1 MSYCAVETEEE
12 RQARY
17 DEAVRI
23 YEYNRQWLTHND
35 SVNASM
41 HRTSVPRSILKRE
54 CQRVGVW
61 DE

>member
-1 MSYCAVETEEE
+1 MIQYAVETQEE

-17 DEAVRI
+17 NKAVSI
-23 YEYNRQWLTHND
+23 YEYNRQWLSHED

-41 HRTSVPRSILKRE
+41 YRTSVPKSILRRE

-61 DE
+61 DD

>member
-1 MSYCAVETEEE
+1 MSYCAVETQEE

-23 YEYNRQWLTHND
+23 YEYNRQWLSHND
-35 SVNASM
+35 SVSASQ
-41 HRTSVPRSILKRE
+41 HRISVPRSILKRE

>member
-1 MSYCAVETEEE
+1 MSQYTEETQEE

-17 DEAVRI
+17 DKAVSI
-23 YEYNRQWLTHND
+23 YEYNRQWLTHDD

-41 HRTSVPRSILKRE
+41 YRTSVPRSILKRE

-61 DE
+61 DD

>member
-1 MSYCAVETEEE
+1 MIQYTEETQEE

-23 YEYNRQWLTHND
+23 YEYNRQWLTHDD

-41 HRTSVPRSILKRE
+41 YRTSVPRGILKRE
-54 CQRVGVW
+54 CQRAGVW
-61 DE
+61 DN

>member
-41 HRTSVPRSILKRE
+41 HRTSVPRSLLKRE

-61 DE
+61 DD

>member
-1 MSYCAVETEEE
+1 MIQNFQRVIDE

-23 YEYNRQWLTHND
+23 YAYNRQWLSHSD
-35 SVNASM
+35 SVSASQ
-41 HRTSVPRSILKRE
+41 HRTAVARSILKRE

>member
-1 MSYCAVETEEE
+1 MIQNFQRVIDE

-23 YEYNRQWLTHND
+23 YSYNRQWLSHND
-35 SVNASM
+35 SVSASH

-54 CQRVGVW
+54 CIRQGVW
-61 DE
+61 DN

>member
-54 CQRVGVW
+54 CQRGGVW

>member
-41 HRTSVPRSILKRE
+41 CRTSVPRSILKRE

>member
-1 MSYCAVETEEE
+1 MRYCAVETQEE

-17 DEAVRI
+17 DKAVSI
-23 YEYNRQWLTHND
+23 YEYNRQWLSHED

-41 HRTSVPRSILKRE
+41 YRTAVPKSIIKRE

>member
-1 MSYCAVETEEE
+1 MRYCVVETQEE

-17 DEAVRI
+17 DKAVSI
-23 YEYNRQWLTHND
+23 YEYNRQWLSHED

-41 HRTSVPRSILKRE
+41 YRTSVPKSILRRE

-61 DE
+61 DD